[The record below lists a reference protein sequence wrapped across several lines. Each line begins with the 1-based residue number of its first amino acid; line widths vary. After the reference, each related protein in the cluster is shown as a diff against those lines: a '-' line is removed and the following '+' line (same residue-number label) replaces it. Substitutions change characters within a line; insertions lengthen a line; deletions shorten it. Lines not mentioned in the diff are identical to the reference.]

1 MKKSTLVYLE
11 QVQLSPADWKNE
23 DLRNEKA
30 AELRGKMLNM
40 VNHYQDDHTNCNP
53 DSECAEPRY
62 MPSRDIIPTKVAK
75 KLTETL
81 KKSKIYQ
88 FAEGMVLGITT
99 SDDESINNV
108 LGAFIEKRVN
118 FSSPVYNMRVGIVVL
133 YWNANTVNRGTRKVD
148 YNWMDDVK
156 TGYFESIF
164 SL

>member
-1 MKKSTLVYLE
+1 
-11 QVQLSPADWKNE
+11 
-23 DLRNEKA
+23 
-30 AELRGKMLNM
+30 
-40 VNHYQDDHTNCNP
+40 
-53 DSECAEPRY
+53 
-62 MPSRDIIPTKVAK
+62 
-75 KLTETL
+75 
-81 KKSKIYQ
+81 
-88 FAEGMVLGITT
+88 MVLGITT